1 VFANRPEMDLLAAEI
16 FCRTLLRLGVD
27 VVFGLPGTQNEVLFE
42 ALGRLGPRVVVPSHE
57 LAASFAV
64 NGYARSS
71 GRPGVLLTISGPGF
85 TYALSGIAEAALDSA
100 AVLHVVV
107 SRTKLKDRKFQLQDI
122 DQRAIA
128 APLVKRVF
136 CVSEAK
142 ELRSTL
148 EEAYSYAQEGEPG
161 PVLLEIESDVLRK
174 ELSWRDSPAENEGS
188 TEEESFGEELRETLA
203 RLRENKKVLL
213 LLGQGAAQA
222 NEEARRLAEGLR
234 AAVLTTTSGRGILP
248 EDHPLSLGFE
258 FSGTRAQARNALLEC
273 ADLVLTV
280 GCKFSHNSSHGFK
293 LEIPREKLIQV
304 DRSREVLQGNYPAS
318 LSVLAD
324 AREFLSAIL
333 RESREFSNEGRGW
346 SSQEL
351 DDWRKRGR
359 QSSWIE
365 LPEPSILGKGPEK
378 FFSALR
384 NVMPRD
390 GILVADSGLHQLMA
404 RRYYKVFCPH
414 GLMLPTDFQSM
425 GFALPAALGVKF
437 AHPER
442 TVGAIVGD
450 GGMAMTGLELLSAV
464 KTKQQFCVLV
474 INDGSYGLI
483 RRSLE
488 SAHGSAYGTELV
500 NPNFEDLAKATHANY
515 LLLNRNAQ
523 ASLRR
528 AFQLPGVT
536 LVEVPV
542 TDSREMI
549 LAKAKGMVK
558 RAAGP
563 RVLKKLKGLLGRGES

>member
-1 VFANRPEMDLLAAEI
+1 MDLLAAEI

>member
-1 VFANRPEMDLLAAEI
+1 MFANRPEMDLLAAEI